1 MMTSQQILFGTSST
15 FDGFNVQSL
24 RVERASQVN
33 LIGSIAG
40 DDTQTAASQPEVDT
54 PNGPNNAWKFNG
66 CVLGSFSQCF
76 NVPIILPVAGL
87 DLSLDDER
95 LLREPLADEEEEFED
110 LLSNT
115 GNEEL
120 W

>member
-1 MMTSQQILFGTSST
+1 M
-15 FDGFNVQSL
+15 
-24 RVERASQVN
+24 
-33 LIGSIAG
+33 
-40 DDTQTAASQPEVDT
+40 
-54 PNGPNNAWKFNG
+54 
-66 CVLGSFSQCF
+66 
-76 NVPIILPVAGL
+76 PIILPIAGL
-87 DLSLDDER
+87 DLSLEDER